1 MSANSFSGIA
11 KSQQI
16 AWYKMEQVLEP
27 MWANG
32 SGPKPDRRGLGSPQA
47 TNKAGL
53 KKGQER

>member
-32 SGPKPDRRGLGSPQA
+32 SGPKPDRRGRA
-47 TNKAGL
+47 A
-53 KKGQER
+53 